1 VRHCRTGAPCE
12 VDDMWLIRAHVI
24 DVEQERILTDTAL
37 EVKDGRITAVEP
49 EAGRV
54 SPRVGSAE
62 GEEVLDLAGAYLA
75 PGIISCHTHLS
86 IVFPFSASDEH
97 EHPGKTALRAA
108 RRAGDALR
116 AGVTTVR
123 TCHEN
128 HRIDIALRDMIAGGW
143 AEGPRIV
150 AAGRGVDSTGGHGA
164 GQGCAVADGA
174 AEFLKAARAEL
185 AAGANHVKIFLSGGI
200 AQQHEEF
207 GHTQVSPEEIAAA
220 VYAAESHGTYVT
232 AHAGDSGPINAGL
245 DGGVRCYEHGYR
257 VDDSTAAR
265 LAASDAWLVPTLT
278 VSRAA
283 PWMRRQGF
291 EEWTIAKALDAADE
305 HMESTRRAVRAGVNI
320 ANGTDAPPG
329 DLSAG
334 APMAICEAE
343 NLVEA
348 GLTPAEALRASTLDA
363 ARLCNIHQL
372 TGRVEADLAADLI
385 AIRENPL
392 EDIRALRSIFMVMSG
407 GRIIRNDH
415 S

>member
-1 VRHCRTGAPCE
+1 
-12 VDDMWLIRAHVI
+12 MWLIGAHVI
-24 DVEQERILTDTAL
+24 DVEHERVLADTAVQ
-37 EVKDGRITAVEP
+37 VKDGRITAVEP
-49 EAGRV
+49 EAGRLSSQV
-54 SPRVGSAE
+54 SSAE

-75 PGIISCHTHLS
+75 PGIISCHAHLS
-86 IVFPFSASDEH
+86 IVFPFSDSDEH

-108 RRAGDALR
+108 RRAADALR

-128 HRIDIALRDMIAGGW
+128 HRIDIALRDMIAAGW

-164 GQGCAVADGA
+164 GQGCAVADGP
-174 AEFLKAARAEL
+174 AEFLKNARAEL
-185 AAGANHVKIFLSGGI
+185 AAGADHVKIFLSGGI

-220 VYAAESHGTYVT
+220 VYAAQSHGTYVT

-257 VDDSTAAR
+257 LDEPTAAR
-265 LAASDAWLVPTLT
+265 LAAASAWLVPTLT
-278 VSRAA
+278 VSRSG
-283 PWMRRQGF
+283 PWMKEHGF
-291 EEWTIAKALDAADE
+291 EEWTIKKALDAADE
-305 HMESTRRAVRAGVNI
+305 HLESTRRAVRAGVNI

-334 APMAICEAE
+334 VPMAVCEAE

-348 GLTPAEALRASTLDA
+348 GLTAVGALRASTLDA
-363 ARLCNIHQL
+363 ARLCRLEHE
-372 TGRVEADLAADLI
+372 TGRVEAGLAADLI
-385 AIRENPL
+385 ALPENPL
-392 EDIRALRSIFMVMSG
+392 EDIRALRGIFLVMG
-407 GRIIRNDH
+407 AGRIVRNDR